1 MEAGIKHGVLGVQ
14 NQFLTPEMITPI
26 RERLLEFTKNDID

>member
-14 NQFLTPEMITPI
+14 NQFLTPEMVVPI
-26 RERLLEFTKNDID
+26 RARLLEFAK